1 MSFQRRLYTPVP
13 HSHYKSRSNLLV
25 VKTVGTNSIETAC
38 NALGEEDTQSVDD
51 KSTTILD
58 IDPNLLTRA
67 HLVKWATHYPH
78 IKSKS
83 TSTANLLQLYLTI
96 ERQNLEENK
105 RLKQEKAIVL
115 KNRKRTA
122 AAKRLRIDACTKA
135 RLLNTIPFLDK
146 YGHLFTLEN
155 TFDRNLPT
163 VQLTT
168 THDSLTSLI
177 PNKSFN
183 SLQKRQS
190 TPQLSPIRRKIKV
203 NDSLQEKRLALA
215 LRSALKPANQLYVL
229 RQNERATRFA
239 KLICT
244 VNSSLALCHAFK
256 KATACRIIVAHWKR
270 YNSIKKWAQMTN
282 PRVVRGLTS
291 LRKLVARYQRRK
303 DIHVVTKFLSA
314 ASFVS
319 SVHKLMAKLR
329 WKVIKIQRAWRT
341 HVAVTQV
348 RCVVLQM
355 KWVSV
360 ERQYKKELLEVI
372 KRHKNMVKL
381 VNEEQ
386 DVHKEEK
393 ILPHIQT
400 TKGKGQ
406 FNVFVHQVKGSLRNG
421 KHSPACFGGG
431 DVSGLTC
438 RVAKLMCDFETTC
451 VNSFVSHRRKK
462 KMNRIK
468 RRQQE
473 ETLVRKSN
481 KMVKSYVVDEVAEPP
496 AVLVAV
502 DVRRKHCHEILTSAR
517 EQWRLSNKNN
527 TAAVDNSDVHSQKQP
542 IKFNTCDILQ
552 LLQSSKATISKVIQT
567 KQENN
572 KASRM
577 VKDDGH
583 RLFFSLSD
591 QSLLQQ
597 ITALVKT
604 ESNRAE
610 YL

>member
-13 HSHYKSRSNLLV
+13 HSHHKNRNNLLV
-25 VKTVGTNSIETAC
+25 VHQNTVQVTNPIETPC
-38 NALGEEDTQSVDD
+38 IEEKEAHT
-51 KSTTILD
+51 STTILD
-58 IDPNLLTRA
+58 IEPIDLTRA
-67 HLVKWATHYPH
+67 DLIKWATHYPH
-78 IKSKS
+78 IKRKS

-96 ERQNLEENK
+96 ERQNLEENS
-105 RLKQEKAIVL
+105 RLKQEKAL
-115 KNRKRTA
+115 AFKNRKKEA

-155 TFDRNLPT
+155 TFDRTLPT

-168 THDSLTSLI
+168 THDSLTSLN
-177 PNKSFN
+177 PNKSHN
-183 SLQKRQS
+183 SLQKRNS
-190 TPQLSPIRRKIKV
+190 TPQLSPIRKKIKV

-215 LRSALKPANQLYVL
+215 LRSALKPVNILYTR

-239 KLICT
+239 KLIFT
-244 VNSSLALCHAFK
+244 VNSCLALYFNHVRSK
-256 KATACRIIVAHWKR
+256 SQRIIVAHWKR
-270 YNSIKKWAQMTN
+270 YNSIKKWAQMTH

-291 LRKLVARYQRRK
+291 LRKIVARYQRSK
-303 DIHVVTKFLSA
+303 DVQVVTKFLSA
-314 ASFVS
+314 ASFVNS
-319 SVHKLMAKLR
+319 FHKLMAKLR

-341 HVAVTQV
+341 YVAVTHV

-372 KRHKNMVKL
+372 KRYKNMVKL
-381 VNEEQ
+381 VNEQQ

-393 ILPHIQT
+393 ILPKIQT
-400 TKGKGQ
+400 KKGKGQ
-406 FNVFVHQVKGSLRNG
+406 FNVFVRRVKGSLRNG

-438 RVAKLMCDFETTC
+438 RVAKLMSDFETTC

-462 KMNRIK
+462 RMNRIK
-468 RRQQE
+468 RRKQE
-473 ETLVRKSN
+473 ETLRKSN
-481 KMVKSYVVDEVAEPP
+481 KMVKSYVVDEVEEPP

-517 EQWRLSNKNN
+517 KQWRLNNKNN
-527 TAAVDNSDVHSQKQP
+527 TATVNNIDVHSQKQP

-552 LLQSSKATISKVIQT
+552 LLQSSKSISKVIQT
-567 KQENN
+567 KQENK

-591 QSLLQQ
+591 KHLLQRM
-597 ITALVKT
+597 TTLVKT
-604 ESNRAE
+604 ETNRAE